1 MPAYKLS
8 ELADDDIFGIVCYTI
23 QNFGIAQARS
33 YHRDLARVLELLAQ
47 NPELGSECEWI
58 CAGMR
63 RFQFKKHGIYLLVL
77 EEGILVSRV
86 LHHAIDV
93 DAQDFPS

>member
-8 ELADDDIFGIVCYTI
+8 EFADEDIFRIVHYTI

-33 YHRDLARVLELLAQ
+33 YLTRALELLVQ
-47 NPELGSECEWI
+47 NPE
-58 CAGMR
+58 
-63 RFQFKKHGIYLLVL
+63 L

-86 LHHAIDV
+86 LHHSIDIEV
-93 DAQDFPS
+93 QDFSA

>member
-8 ELADDDIFGIVCYTI
+8 ELADEDIFGIVRYTI
-23 QNFGIAQARS
+23 QSFGIAQARS
-33 YHRDLARVLELLAQ
+33 YHTDLTRVLELLAQ
-47 NPELGSECEWI
+47 NPELGSECDWI
-58 CAGMR
+58 CTGMR

-86 LHHAIDV
+86 LHHSIDI
-93 DAQDFPS
+93 DAQDFPA

>member
-8 ELADDDIFGIVCYTI
+8 EPADEDIFGIVRYTV
-23 QNFGIAQARS
+23 QNFGVAQARS
-33 YHRDLARVLELLAQ
+33 YHTDLTRVLGLLAQ
-47 NPELGSECEWI
+47 NPGLGSECDWI

-77 EEGILVSRV
+77 EGGILVSRV
-86 LHHAIDV
+86 LHHSTDI
-93 DAQDFPS
+93 DAQDFPA